1 MRNEEWRMESGEW
14 RVENYSHS
22 GGQMFRYAQH
32 DREGTAERREERSLL
47 LCQRKIVFRAG
58 RLITLLPQGY

>member
-1 MRNEEWRMESGEW
+1 MKNEEWRVKNHS
-14 RVENYSHS
+14 RS